1 MAFKKTS
8 GQRVFAQPTGIPNL
22 SGFKQAAAAYDQLA
36 QTAMSIGTD
45 IRKREYND
53 AIRQAE
59 IDGKTAGVTYDQ
71 DNNLVPLTNLNYGKE
86 ISLYSSGEQQGVRDA
101 YKKAAITSYTSAA
114 SNDIR
119 IAAAKAL
126 SESPNDPDPIRG
138 SLAGY
143 MESLKKL
150 DPDIYASLA
159 PKAVAEYTIAENK
172 ALAQQQLETKQY
184 NIQQNLD
191 AFKANAVK
199 LGVHGVAGKV
209 NDDYLPEEGQQLFI
223 SELAAEQEQIKEA
236 LKADGYSDQQILQL
250 ENMQNTVVMSRTAQ
264 AAVERSFV
272 ANGEVA
278 TYQLIRDLKLQ
289 AAQTEGIDASKVN
302 ALLNSTMSG
311 LISIQSAQ
319 NEEERKF
326 RSSIYSG
333 FYRSIIIDGYDINQE
348 FSNPESAIHT
358 LDGTQQATLYTTAR
372 DTNKSLNERIA
383 NANLDIY
390 ANLKAELDNPEVTSV
405 ENTMAAMQEITRL
418 AESRQ
423 LGPESHKLLRE
434 AQASYLKAENYYLT
448 KDIGQAGAFLQT
460 SLGPMSGFIQTPG
473 YYLNEMFISGLEKKG
488 IIGENGYYS
497 TRKEFINA
505 VEAYDKLYTER
516 KDKLR
521 LATQAEEKAMNGYMP
536 NAQELDAL
544 SEAKGFDK
552 VFVNG
557 QAFDF
562 SLTTSDESVFQ
573 ASMDAVAA
581 FAVMTDGLLHPE
593 AKIIFENAIG
603 TPETADRAMRVMGQ
617 AKSAI
622 RAKFPN
628 EREDFIQARFDQQL
642 DMDTIEF
649 LRIADRVGIETA
661 LEAAQ
666 VTKNMNRG
674 ATANFA
680 ADKYGATDADTLF
693 NDTFAKAIEGKGFFK
708 FFQPNI
714 SPEDNQMLYQM
725 AARAGQRNI
734 EGAFIA
740 DPYIK
745 MAVEGAW
752 KSHLMKYPQAEPVA
766 TMRSVLGQIGKRMGV
781 QENPETGELEFVQD
795 PILKQAQATVGN
807 AGITLIPADIDNDI
821 KDRFLIDNRNLLD
834 GMGARVKE
842 ELALVG
848 TPSGIIAG
856 GRPAPT
862 LHYIA
867 NENYGAT
874 PSYTVVMKDSYGKLH
889 NLTDSYTYDFK
900 QTKAFGIN
908 LGQSAYSQALTAL
921 ETDRAK
927 KFWSAVGIMDQT
939 ILNSTFRRIES
950 GRKDVSLQGL
960 VNLYNNVVGG
970 YRMNYM
976 DEAPLTEQEAK
987 EFLGMIDLWRQLG
1000 W

>member
-8 GQRVFAQPTGIPNL
+8 GQRVFAQPSGMPNL
-22 SGFKQAAAAYDQLA
+22 SGFKQAANAYDQLA

-45 IRKREYND
+45 MRKREYND

-59 IDGKTAGVTYDQ
+59 IDGKTAGVTYDEE
-71 DNNLVPLTNLNYGKE
+71 NNLVPLTNLDYGKE
-86 ISLYSSGEQQGVRDA
+86 ISLYSSGEQQGVRDV
-101 YKKAAITSYTSAA
+101 YRKAAITSYTSAA

-119 IAAAKAL
+119 IAASQAL
-126 SESPNDPDPIRG
+126 AENPNDPDKIRG

-143 MESLKKL
+143 MESLGKL
-150 DPDIYASLA
+150 EPEIYSALA
-159 PKAVAEYTIAENK
+159 PKAVAEYTISENK

-191 AFKANAVK
+191 AFGANAVK
-199 LGVHGVAGKV
+199 LGVHGVAGTV
-209 NDDYLPEEGQQLFI
+209 NPDFLPAEGQELFM
-223 SELAAEQEQIKEA
+223 SEIAAEQEQIKDA
-236 LKADGYSDQQILQL
+236 LRADGYSEQQILQL

-264 AAVERSFV
+264 AAVERSFQ
-272 ANGEVA
+272 ANGISA
-278 TYQLIRDLKLQ
+278 TYELIRDLKMQ
-289 AAQTEGIDASKVN
+289 AAQSEGVDASKVD

-311 LISIQSAQ
+311 LVAIKSAQ
-319 NEEERKF
+319 SQEEAQF
-326 RSSIYSG
+326 RSSVYSG
-333 FYRSIIIDGYDINQE
+333 FYRSIIMDGYDINAE
-348 FSNPESAIHT
+348 FSDPTSAIHM

-372 DTNKSLNERIA
+372 DTTKGLSERITTANKS
-383 NANLDIY
+383 IY
-390 ANLKAELDNPEVTSV
+390 ANLKAEIDNPEVTTI
-405 ENTMAAMQEITRL
+405 ENSMAAMAEITKL
-418 AESRQ
+418 AESKQ

-448 KDIGQAGAFLQT
+448 QGVEKAGSFIQM
-460 SLGPMSGFIQTPG
+460 SLGPMSSFSKTPA
-473 YYLNEMFISGLEKKG
+473 YYSNEMFMAGLEKKG
-488 IIGENGYYS
+488 IIGKDGYYPS
-497 TRKEFINA
+497 RKEYINA

-516 KDKLR
+516 KNKIR
-521 LATQAEEKAMNGYMP
+521 LASLAEDKALNGYMP
-536 NAQELDAL
+536 NADELAAL

-557 QAFDF
+557 QAYDF
-562 SLTTSDESVFQ
+562 SLVSSDENVFQ

-581 FAVMTDGLLHPE
+581 FAVMTDGLVHPK
-593 AKIIFENAIG
+593 AKEIFSNAIG

-617 AKSAI
+617 TMSAI
-622 RAKFPN
+622 RSKFPD
-628 EREDFIQARFDQQL
+628 EREEFIQARFYQQL

-649 LRIADRVGIETA
+649 LRSADRVGIETA
-661 LEAAQ
+661 LQAAQ
-666 VTKNMNRG
+666 VPKNMNRG
-674 ATANFA
+674 ASANFA
-680 ADKYGATDADTLF
+680 ADKYGGENASKIFDE
-693 NDTFAKAIEGKGFFK
+693 TFAEAVEAKGFFK

-725 AARAGQRNI
+725 AARAGQTNI

-740 DPYIK
+740 DPYIR

-752 KSHLMKYPQAEPVA
+752 KSHLMKYPQAEPVQ
-766 TMRSVLGQIGKRMGV
+766 TMRDVLGQIGKRMGV
-781 QENPETGELEFVQD
+781 QENPETGALEFVQD
-795 PILKQAQATVGN
+795 PILKQAQATVGQ
-807 AGITLIPADIDNDI
+807 AGITLIPADIDNHI
-821 KDRFLIDNRNLLD
+821 KDIFLIDNPDLLK
-834 GMGARVKE
+834 GMGSRVRE

-848 TPSGIIAG
+848 TPSGIVPG

-889 NLTDSYTYDFK
+889 TLSDQYTYDFK

-927 KFWSAVGIMDQT
+927 KFWSAVGIMDQS

-960 VNLYNNVVGG
+960 VDLYNTVFGG

-976 DEAPLTEQEAK
+976 DEKPLTEQETK
-987 EFLGMIDLWRQLG
+987 EFLGMIDIWRQIG